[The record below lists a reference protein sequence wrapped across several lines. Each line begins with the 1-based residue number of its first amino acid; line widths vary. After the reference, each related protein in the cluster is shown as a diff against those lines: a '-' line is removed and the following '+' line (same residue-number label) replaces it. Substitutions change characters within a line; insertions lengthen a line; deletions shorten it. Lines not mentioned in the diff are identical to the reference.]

1 MSFSLYIARR
11 YLFSKK
17 RHNAINII
25 SAISMGGVALATV
38 AMVCTLSVFNG
49 FRDLI
54 GSLYTAIDPELE
66 ITATQGKFIDTGD
79 ARLQQVKQ
87 HEDVEQV
94 SQCLTD
100 HALILFKGRP
110 VVVTLHG
117 VDDQYSKTVGIDS
130 ILYSN
135 GNSAAGLQ
143 LHSAD
148 IDYGTPGIGLA
159 SQIGAIDF
167 GSIQICAPAA
177 GERISLT
184 NPIESFNVADIS
196 ASGHCFQVHQRK
208 YDESTMIVPLHF
220 AQDIFDKQGYITS
233 LAVKLH
239 KNTNLDGI
247 KNELRQ
253 TLGPEFQVKD
263 RLEQQQDTFNIMEIE
278 KFMAYLF
285 LSFIVL
291 VACFNIISSVSML
304 IIDKRDDVQTLRHLG
319 ASDKDI
325 VRIFLMEGRM
335 IALIGAVV
343 GVIIGVLLCLGQQVF
358 GWLRLGDA
366 EGNFI
371 VNAYPVS
378 VHLLDVFIV
387 FITVIAVGFIS
398 VWYPVR
404 YLSRRLI

>member
-1 MSFSLYIARR
+1 M
-11 YLFSKK
+11 
-17 RHNAINII
+17 
-25 SAISMGGVALATV
+25 
-38 AMVCTLSVFNG
+38 
-49 FRDLI
+49 
-54 GSLYTAIDPELE
+54 
-66 ITATQGKFIDTGD
+66 
-79 ARLQQVKQ
+79 
-87 HEDVEQV
+87 
-94 SQCLTD
+94 
-100 HALILFKGRP
+100 
-110 VVVTLHG
+110 
-117 VDDQYSKTVGIDS
+117 
-130 ILYSN
+130 
-135 GNSAAGLQ
+135 
-143 LHSAD
+143 
-148 IDYGTPGIGLA
+148 
-159 SQIGAIDF
+159 
-167 GSIQICAPAA
+167 
-177 GERISLT
+177 
-184 NPIESFNVADIS
+184 
-196 ASGHCFQVHQRK
+196 
-208 YDESTMIVPLHF
+208 
-220 AQDIFDKQGYITS
+220 
-233 LAVKLH
+233 
-239 KNTNLDGI
+239 
-247 KNELRQ
+247 
-253 TLGPEFQVKD
+253 KD

-404 YLSRRLI
+404 YLSQRLI

>member
-1 MSFSLYIARR
+1 MSVSLYIARR

-54 GSLYTAIDPELE
+54 GSLYTTFDPELE
-66 ITATQGKFIDTGD
+66 ITSAKGKFIAADD
-79 ARLQQVKQ
+79 ARLQRVQQ
-87 HEDVEQV
+87 HAGVACV
-94 SQCLTD
+94 SECLTD
-100 HALILFKGRP
+100 HALILFKGHP
-110 VVVTLHG
+110 VVVTLRG
-117 VDDQYSKTVGIDS
+117 VDDQYSNTVGIDS
-130 ILYSN
+130 ILYSS
-135 GNSAAGLQ
+135 GSAPSKLL
-143 LHSAD
+143 LHAAEV
-148 IDYGTPGIGLA
+148 DYGTPGIGLA

-167 GSIQICAPAA
+167 GSLQICAPAA
-177 GERISLT
+177 GERINVT
-184 NPIESFNVADIS
+184 NPIESFNVADIN
-196 ASGHCFQVHQRK
+196 ASGHYFQVHQRK
-208 YDESTMIVPLHF
+208 YDESTMIVPLRF
-220 AQDIFDKQGYITS
+220 VQDIFDKEGFVTS
-233 LAVKLH
+233 LAVKL
-239 KNTNLDGI
+239 KDNANVDAV
-247 KNELRQ
+247 KNELRAA
-253 TLGPEFQVKD
+253 LGNDFQVRD

-278 KFMAYLF
+278 KLMAYLF
-285 LSFIVL
+285 LTFIVL

-335 IALIGAVV
+335 IAVIGAVV
-343 GVIIGVLLCLGQQVF
+343 GVILGVLLCLGQQQF
-358 GWLRLGDA
+358 GWIRLGDA

-378 VHLLDVFIV
+378 VHLMDVLIV
-387 FITVIAVGFIS
+387 FVTVIAVGFIS

-404 YLSRRLI
+404 YLSRRLV